1 MNVAQPEV
9 GDESLKAKIVD
20 HLKPLVLD
28 QDLINRLRQAFE
40 TEVENGLE
48 HGLKKSSIQM
58 ENTYI
63 YELLDGSE
71 NGKVLALDLGGTNFR
86 VIQLTLENGRITNEI
101 LDYYSVRDELR
112 HGPGTDL
119 FDFLA
124 ESIKDFC
131 VKHSVDLSVPI
142 SLGFTFS
149 FPMIQHALDVG
160 ILVNW
165 TKSFSCPGVIG
176 EDAVKLLNNSL
187 NKIGLENVKV
197 VAILN
202 DATGTLVA
210 GVHDY
215 PDTGISVLLSTGSNG
230 AYLEKVQRIKRWES
244 GSKEGLEYVVVD
256 PEWGA
261 FGDNGSIDFIKTEW
275 DRILDDNS
283 LLPKS
288 FTFEKYYA
296 GKYMGEL
303 VRIVLRSLFEKEILT
318 ECPEEIK
325 ITDSIST
332 LDASKVSQDILD
344 GKDTNTK
351 QILERLG
358 CPVNQVMISVLQY
371 IVELLTERASVLV
384 AVPMAFFLDRID
396 RPMTTIAASGS
407 MYKHHPSLKDKIT
420 SKIEMMTDKKFKF
433 GLSDDGSGRGAGLVA
448 AIAQRLAAK
457 KK

>member
-1 MNVAQPEV
+1 MNVAEPVLGEN
-9 GDESLKAKIVD
+9 DLKLKIVE
-20 HLKPLVLD
+20 HLKPLVLQ
-28 QDLINRLRQAFE
+28 QDRVDKLREAFK
-40 TEVENGLE
+40 TEVENGLKY
-48 HGLKKSSIQM
+48 GLEKSSIQM

-86 VIQLTLENGRITNEI
+86 VILLTLKDGRITDEI

-124 ESIKDFC
+124 VSIKDFC
-131 VKHSVDLSVPI
+131 LKYSVDLSSPI

-160 ILVNW
+160 VLVNW

-187 NKIGLENVKV
+187 TKVGLENVKV

-230 AYLEKVQRIKRWES
+230 AYLEKVERIERWES
-244 GSKEGLEYVVVD
+244 GSKEGLEYVIVD

-275 DRILDDNS
+275 DRILDENS
-283 LLPKS
+283 LLPAS
-288 FTFEKYYA
+288 FTYEKYFA
-296 GKYMGEL
+296 GKYFGEL
-303 VRIVLRSLFEKEILT
+303 VRIVFVSLYEKGMLQD
-318 ECPEEIK
+318 CPAKLNEK
-325 ITDSIST
+325 DSIT
-332 LDASKVSQDILD
+332 TEDASKISEDILNE
-344 GKDTNTK
+344 KTENTVTL
-351 QILERLG
+351 LERLG
-358 CPVNQVMISVLQY
+358 CNTDKDMIAILQY
-371 IVELLTERASVLV
+371 IVELLTERTSILV
-384 AVPMAFFLDRID
+384 ATPMAFFLERID

-407 MYKHHPSLKDKIT
+407 MYKHHPSLKGKIIDKMT
-420 SKIEMMTDKKFKF
+420 KMTDKKFNF

-448 AIAQRLAAK
+448 AIAQRLAK
-457 KK
+457 K